1 MTLKAERCEAC
12 KSDSPLVTDAEE
24 RQLKPQVADWEIVT
38 VNNVRRLKKTFEFDG
53 WMPAVAFANDVA
65 RIADEDYPHPVGQGD
80 RHLVDPR
87 HQGVAS
93 QRFHHGRKNRRAD
106 YRKVTR

>member
-65 RIADEDYPHPVGQGD
+65 RIADQWGK
-80 RHLVDPR
+80 
-87 HQGVAS
+87 AT
-93 QRFHHGRKNRRAD
+93 
-106 YRKVTR
+106 VTWWTHAIKGLHRNDFIMAAKTDELITGK